1 MSEQRTLPA
10 ALPGGGR
17 GESDVVELNRQQ
29 QTVARRMAEAKAT
42 IPDYSATVEVDG
54 APILTLRS
62 ELAAT
67 RPDLAPPSVNDLIVK
82 AVAVALRA
90 HPTVNGTY
98 KDCNWERYSRVNV
111 GIAVDAATT
120 LAVPVIHDADQ
131 LSVGQ
136 IAARTSELA
145 EKARNGELRPPDV
158 SSATF
163 TVSNLGMLGVDEFT
177 AVISPGQA
185 AVLTVGRIADR
196 AVVRDGAVVPGKVLR
211 LTLTSDHRVV
221 YGADAARFLSRVREL
236 LEHPSALL
244 A

>member
-1 MSEQRTLPA
+1 
-10 ALPGGGR
+10 
-17 GESDVVELNRQQ
+17 
-29 QTVARRMAEAKAT
+29 MAEAKAT
-42 IPDYSATVEVDG
+42 IPAYSATVEVDG
-54 APILTLRS
+54 APILALRA

-82 AVAVALRA
+82 AVAIALRA

-98 KDCNWERYSRVNV
+98 KDGKWERYPRVNI
-111 GIAVDAATT
+111 GIAVDAETT

-136 IAARTSELA
+136 IAARTRELA
-145 EKARNGELRPPDV
+145 DKARSGQLRPPDV

-185 AVLTVGRIADR
+185 AILTVGRIADW
-196 AVVRDGAVVPGKVLR
+196 AVVRDGAVVVFDESWRPLAEELAGDMPR
-211 LTLTSDHRVV
+211 AR
-221 YGADAARFLSRVREL
+221 ADVN
-236 LEHPSALL
+236 ALL
-244 A
+244 GVTGRRAPVMLGREIRAPPPTPASSAPRRTSGGTGRLPWQ